1 MRFTLNNTYGING
14 IEKIDLK
21 EIIKAFGEPDERK
34 IERDSEY
41 KNLNISFIYLKLR
54 LEVFYRINYFFEED
68 LVDFHSLSFIVKE
81 LYLEKELKM
90 KSGEDMKQVLSKIEG
105 HHKKLNK
112 EFEFEYEEHEYGGSY
127 DFTNLDITIY
137 FEKEGRIKYLDD
149 IYVDLPYEDN
159 PEVLSLEE
167 ILYMK

>member
-41 KNLNISFIYLKLR
+41 KDFNVYFVYSELELR
-54 LEVFYRINYFFEED
+54 IFYRTNYFLERD

-81 LYLEKELKM
+81 LYLENGLKI
-90 KSGEDMKQVLSKIEG
+90 KSSEDIREVLTKIRH

>member
-34 IERDSEY
+34 IERD
-41 KNLNISFIYLKLR
+41 
-54 LEVFYRINYFFEED
+54 

-81 LYLEKELKM
+81 LYLENGLKI
-90 KSGEDMKQVLSKIEG
+90 KSSEDIREVLTKIRH

>member
-34 IERDSEY
+34 IERD
-41 KNLNISFIYLKLR
+41 
-54 LEVFYRINYFFEED
+54 

-81 LYLEKELKM
+81 LYLENGLKI
-90 KSGEDMKQVLSKIEG
+90 KSSEDIREVLTKIRH

-112 EFEFEYEEHEYGGSY
+112 EFEFGYEEHEYGGSY